1 MLNIMNSVKLNKKIN
16 FSFENFITKIELS
29 NLDDF
34 LIHNFISINETVTIY
49 YSLKKVFNDT
59 DNDLSYYNDFQKT
72 FYQFYGINRFTSDE
86 FKKRYFDVLCNLRT
100 DFHKS
105 EINLYEFVKHNMIDS
120 TKDGRKIIQF
130 SFATKALNL
139 YNDKE
144 YPIYDNNV
152 NKVLKLNQD
161 FNSKNEDE
169 RINMYIENLYVIK
182 GVYEKFLLSN
192 TCKGIIKD
200 FRNKF
205 KYADETI
212 SDLRI
217 IDFLVWKIGDQ
228 FTKK

>member
-1 MLNIMNSVKLNKKIN
+1 
-16 FSFENFITKIELS
+16 
-29 NLDDF
+29 
-34 LIHNFISINETVTIY
+34 
-49 YSLKKVFNDT
+49 
-59 DNDLSYYNDFQKT
+59 
-72 FYQFYGINRFTSDE
+72 
-86 FKKRYFDVLCNLRT
+86 
-100 DFHKS
+100 
-105 EINLYEFVKHNMIDS
+105 MIDS

-192 TCKGIIKD
+192 TCKRIIKD

-228 FTKK
+228 FINK